1 MRTNA
6 LGMGAVIAVC
16 AICVQGAT
24 KIWTGSGADAKFSTD
39 GNWEDMVAPVNG
51 DTLVFQGE
59 NAVAENDFDSTV
71 QFAAIYMSNSVP
83 FTIRGNTLYLSGS
96 RIFAKTLS
104 TTITD
109 RFEADVVSPAVPIS
123 GRRTSTGTTSLLEER
138 SQARQG
144 GPCRLPLKPETSSP
158 LRAW

>member
-1 MRTNA
+1 
-6 LGMGAVIAVC
+6 MGAVIAVC

-39 GNWEDMVAPVNG
+39 GNWEDMAAPVNG

-109 RFEADVVSPAVPIS
+109 RFEADVVFRRCLSRGGERQPAP
-123 GRRTSTGTTSLLEER
+123 SLLR
-138 SQARQG
+138 NGRKRQG
-144 GPCRLPLKPETSSP
+144 DTADCHSNRKHLHL
-158 LRAW
+158 

>member
-1 MRTNA
+1 MA
-6 LGMGAVIAVC
+6 
-16 AICVQGAT
+16 
-24 KIWTGSGADAKFSTD
+24 
-39 GNWEDMVAPVNG
+39 APVNG

-109 RFEADVVSPAVPIS
+109 RFETDVVFS
-123 GRRTSTGTTSLLEER
+123 GSASLGAANVNRHHITFGGTVASA
-138 SQARQG
+138 SG
-144 GPCRLPLKPETSSP
+144 GDTADCHSNRKHLHL
-158 LRAW
+158 

>member
-39 GNWEDMVAPVNG
+39 GNWEDMAAPVNG

-83 FTIRGNTLYLSGS
+83 FTIRGNTLYLSGN
-96 RIFAKTLS
+96 RIFAKSLQS
-104 TTITD
+104 EITD
-109 RFEADVVSPAVPIS
+109 RFEADVVFSGGASLGSDSVTKQHIS
-123 GRRTSTGTTSLLEER
+123 LHVSVM
-138 SQARQG
+138 RQM
-144 GPCRLPLKPETSSP
+144 PQN
-158 LRAW
+158 